1 MLNCTWDDLETKM
14 VLSRIE
20 KPFEER
26 PFGEQRKLQNF
37 YQNLREEYLKRRQTV
52 ASVRV
57 ESAAE
62 LNRLERP
69 LEEQSFYQNRFGAL
83 RLRRPIVSA
92 QP

>member
-20 KPFEER
+20 RPFEER
-26 PFGEQRKLQNF
+26 PFGEQRKFQNF
-37 YQNLREEYLKRRQTV
+37 YQNLRERRRPV

-62 LNRLERP
+62 LNSLERP